1 MSQPISYAHGSLLC
15 PNSCSPTS
23 VSILAELNV
32 SCVAV
37 GLFDIA
43 LSLLDAW
50 VQQHAATQPAS
61 GSSTSPQEIPRWV
74 DALLLCLDMGMQPQ
88 PAAPPQTEQSQAPPA
103 AAAAPASTPAPVAEP
118 ATAAPTAT
126 PTPAAASSDGV
137 ASAGV
142 ATPAAAASSSKPQAS
157 TSEQTP
163 AVPKRTTEERQQTA
177 TQMLRESIRT
187 MFMTNGL
194 LSQQQLEHAASICM
208 KLLHHLHA
216 WSAVWKVP
224 ETDPAEADAF
234 SRPEPA
240 ASTQAVVQVLA
251 RVTKSHK
258 VAVKV
263 RCHVALITALTRHC
277 KCIYSI
283 CSWLELTIMSDSS
296 YFTLTFIE
304 VEAKVASCFR
314 KRVKFVHV
322 DWLLQKP

>member
-1 MSQPISYAHGSLLC
+1 M
-15 PNSCSPTS
+15 
-23 VSILAELNV
+23 
-32 SCVAV
+32 
-37 GLFDIA
+37 A

-50 VQQHAATQPAS
+50 VQQHAASQPAS
-61 GSSTSPQEIPRWV
+61 GSNKSPQEIPRWV

-88 PAAPPQTEQSQAPPA
+88 PAAPPQPQTEQSQAPAA
-103 AAAAPASTPAPVAEP
+103 AAAAPASTLTPAPVAEP

-157 TSEQTP
+157 ISEQTP
-163 AVPKRTTEERQQTA
+163 AAPKTTTEERQQTA

-216 WSAVWKVP
+216 WGAVWKVP

-240 ASTQAVVQVLA
+240 ASTQAIVQVLA

-263 RCHVALITALTRHC
+263 RRQLALYTV
-277 KCIYSI
+277 
-283 CSWLELTIMSDSS
+283 
-296 YFTLTFIE
+296 FTM
-304 VEAKVASCFR
+304 
-314 KRVKFVHV
+314 
-322 DWLLQKP
+322 